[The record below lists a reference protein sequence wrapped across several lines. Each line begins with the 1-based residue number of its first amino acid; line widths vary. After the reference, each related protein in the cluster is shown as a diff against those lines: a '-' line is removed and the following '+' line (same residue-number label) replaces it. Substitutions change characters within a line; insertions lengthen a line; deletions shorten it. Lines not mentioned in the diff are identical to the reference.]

1 MLLFVGGAMK
11 RDLINILPAQAGTP
25 LFSSALA
32 GFIATLPMTIFML
45 LTQRYLPRGQRYDLP
60 PEIIVKDLAQRAHVK
75 QHMNKL
81 QILAATLVSHFSYG
95 ATMGLLYP
103 PLSKRLSLPTAI
115 KGAIFGFLIWAA
127 SYLGL
132 LPLLGISE
140 TAPREPGRRNLMMIA
155 AHLLWGSFLALIA
168 DTLVHSEVEP

>member
-1 MLLFVGGAMK
+1 MK
-11 RDLINILPAQAGTP
+11 RDLMSHLLLSN
-25 LFSSALA
+25 ALA

-45 LTQRYLPRGQRYDLP
+45 LTQRYLPRHQRYDLP
-60 PEIIVKDLAQRAHVK
+60 PEIIVKDLAQRAHIK
-75 QHMNKL
+75 QHMNKS
-81 QILAATLVSHFSYG
+81 QILAATLISHFGYG

-103 PLSKRLSLPTAI
+103 PLSKKLSLPTAL

-140 TAPREPGRRNLMMIA
+140 RAPREPGRRNLMMIA
-155 AHLLWGSFLALIA
+155 AHLIWGSSLSLVA
-168 DTLVHSEVEP
+168 DTLTHSEIEA